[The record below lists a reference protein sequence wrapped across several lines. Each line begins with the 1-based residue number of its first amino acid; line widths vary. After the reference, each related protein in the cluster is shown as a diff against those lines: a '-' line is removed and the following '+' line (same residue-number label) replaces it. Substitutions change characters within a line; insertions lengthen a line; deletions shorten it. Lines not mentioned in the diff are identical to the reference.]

1 MKKRIFGIVLALAL
15 LTGIASAAVLT
26 DAPGTPT
33 QDRAISLEAYWLDEE
48 HAPYDLTLQ
57 PADQLTVD
65 NAVDVYDFTYE
76 QIHRPVRWYPEDT
89 QIAIEEMISADPDIL
104 YMTEFMRMHA
114 AAIEEV
120 EYDLRGKLALDID
133 YQIGQLTVVVL
144 GDTTNPEDIVWT
156 PVESWV
162 TQVGLV
168 EFEVPQALMAQLQGE
183 DVIFSLLTVRRGAG
197 GTSERR
203 ETEIPEEVPSKQAEN
218 NTRIV
223 ETVRNGETL
232 EDDFKLIVVPETDLI
247 RRELSMLRDY
257 VVQQEQPAITWL
269 PQADQDRI
277 RYHLHA
283 DTETLDS
290 LIVSE
295 YVPLITE
302 SYHDTDGDA
311 IGTLSF
317 ATPYEEGQIVISAL
331 GIPIEEWE
339 AQTGKKYTAREEEG
353 KETLLRWAVQ
363 PVIVREN
370 GRVDIVFDQMTLID
384 MDPETGL
391 DTGLLLIL
399 SEPPEA
405 EDAQENP

>member
-1 MKKRIFGIVLALAL
+1 MKRIFCMALAL
-15 LTGIASAAVLT
+15 MLLTGGAWAAVLT

-33 QDRAISLEAYWLDEE
+33 QDRAISLEAYWLDED
-48 HAPYDLTLQ
+48 HTPYDLTLQ

-76 QIHRPVRWYPEDT
+76 QIHRPARWYPEET
-89 QIAIEEMISADPDIL
+89 QIAIAEMINADPDIL

-120 EYDLRGKLALDID
+120 KYDLRGELLLDID

-156 PVESWV
+156 PVESRV
-162 TQVGLV
+162 TKVGLV
-168 EFEVPQALMAQLQGE
+168 EFEVPQALMEQLQGE
-183 DVIFSLLTVRRGAG
+183 DVIFSLLTVRPGAG

-203 ETEIPEEVPSKQAEN
+203 ETEIPEEIPSKQAEN

-223 ETVRNGETL
+223 ETVRSGETL
-232 EDDFKLIVVPETDLI
+232 EDDFKLIIVPETDLI

-257 VVQQEQPAITWL
+257 VVQQEQPAVTWL

-283 DTETLDS
+283 DTETVDS

-302 SYHDTDGDA
+302 SYRDTDGDA
-311 IGTLSF
+311 IATLSF

-353 KETLLRWAVQ
+353 KETLLHWAVQ

-399 SEPPEA
+399 SEPPET
-405 EDAQENP
+405 EDEQENP